1 MNILNSRFFN
11 VGQLRMIA
19 LAAACLALAAEPV
32 SAGDAVRYRASPVG
46 CKVRIDGSSNI
57 HDWVMDGQLI
67 SGFFELPA
75 GVVLDQAQAAPAG
88 VSGGKIDAHAE
99 AFIPVTSVKSGTTGM
114 DEVMQQAM
122 NATDFPRIQYRLTEM
137 VLKEPHVAGTPFQF
151 DTKGELM
158 VAGVTNKVDM
168 PIRIESVDA
177 SKLKVIGS
185 VPLKMTDFK
194 IKPPVK
200 MGVFKTVDDIKISFE
215 WMVSAPKKAAEA
227 KAQ

>member
-1 MNILNSRFFN
+1 MYNYHRRFPLLA
-11 VGQLRMIA
+11 VVVASL
-19 LAAACLALAAEPV
+19 LAAALP
-32 SAGDAVRYRASPVG
+32 SRAGEAVRYRSSPIG

-57 HDWVMDGQLI
+57 HDWTMDGQI
-67 SGFFELPA
+67 IAGYFELPA
-75 GVVLDQAQAAPAG
+75 GVVLDQTQAAPVG
-88 VSGGKIDAHAE
+88 VTGGKIDAQVKAS
-99 AFIPVTSVKSGTTGM
+99 IPVSSVKSGTTGM

-122 NATDFPRIQYRLTEM
+122 NATDFPRIEYHLTEM
-137 VLKEPHVAGTPFQF
+137 VLKEPHAAGTPFQF
-151 DTKGELM
+151 NTKGELM

-168 PIRIESVDA
+168 PVSIESVEA
-177 SKLKVIGS
+177 NKLKIIGS

-194 IKPPVK
+194 VKPPVK